1 MIPISNAMLE
11 NKAIYMEM
19 FKNGD
24 YSVFE
29 TMLYSDFKRLMDW
42 KINFEQEKKKQMEES
57 MKDTKANVSTGQTG
71 RKYVKK

>member
-1 MIPISNAMLE
+1 MIPVSNAMLE

-29 TMLYSDFKRLMDW
+29 TMLYADFKRLMDW

-57 MKDTKANVSTGQTG
+57 MKDTKASAQANRQ
-71 RKYVKK
+71 YKKK